1 MAYNITGTN
10 GADNLDQTTEPGPGT
25 ILGLGGDDSIFSGT
39 GEVTVNGGS
48 GNDTIVLQIGN
59 TASVFGASENDSII
73 IGGGNS
79 TDTGSGGDGSDPAL
93 APGSFLLFGNEGAD
107 TIDASEVDFGVTIVG
122 G

>member
-1 MAYNITGTN
+1 MAYNII
-10 GADNLDQTTEPGPGT
+10 GAGGRDTIDERTEPGPGT
-25 ILGLGGDDSIFSGT
+25 INGLAGDDTIFSGT

-73 IGGGNS
+73 IGFG
-79 TDTGSGGDGSDPAL
+79 GSGTESNESPGGGGGGGGGAL

-107 TIDASEVDFGVTIVG
+107 TID
-122 G
+122 